1 MKLSHRIFLG
11 YFVVVALAGF
21 FLIESVRD
29 ELRPA
34 VRQSMEET
42 LVDTANLLA
51 ELAAK
56 DVVAGT
62 LSSNELLTSNFST
75 SIEQYLSRSMRASIW
90 GLDKSQAAFRI
101 YITDDSGIVLY
112 DSAQG
117 NAVGDDYGQWNDV
130 YLTLRG
136 EYGARST
143 PSDPNDDSTSVMYV
157 AAPIVHEGAI
167 IGVLTV
173 SKPNIS
179 VLPFIELS
187 QRNIAKAGLIMLV
200 VALVLGWL
208 FSTYLSRSTRRLVD
222 YANKVKAGQ
231 KAVLPHI
238 AEQELS
244 QLGDAIE
251 SMRLV
256 LEGKEYVE
264 RYVHALTHEV
274 KSPLTGIMG
283 ASELLLDDLS
293 HRETYK
299 EASEVPNE
307 TRDEM
312 STEDRAR
319 FIAIIQDET
328 KRIQQIVERLL
339 GLARVEQQ
347 QALEKREIVSL
358 NKVVVDVVNAHAPQS
373 TQRNI
378 DLTVDVSLSDRVYG
392 DAFLIHQAITNVVDN
407 AMAFSPTNSTIIVGG
422 REVGSFYEL
431 TIQDRGVG
439 IPDYAQAKIFDRF
452 YSLPRP
458 DSGKKSSGL
467 GLSFVREVMHLHQGD
482 IVIRSGEADGAE
494 TDNST
499 QSIGCKV
506 LLRFPCQ

>member
-11 YFVVVALAGF
+11 YFVVVAISGF
-21 FLIESVRD
+21 FLIQSVRD

-42 LVDTANLLA
+42 LIDTANLLA

-56 DVVAGT
+56 DVMAGT
-62 LSSNELLTSNFST
+62 LLSSNFSS
-75 SIEQYLSRSMRASIW
+75 SIEQYLSRSMNASIW

-117 NAVGDDYGQWNDV
+117 KAVGDDYGQWNDV

-143 PSDPNDDSTSVMYV
+143 PSDAKDDSTSVMYV
-157 AAPIVHEGAI
+157 AAPIVHEDTI

-187 QRNIAKAGLIMLV
+187 QRNIAKAGLIMLAA
-200 VALVLGWL
+200 ALVLGWL

-222 YANKVKAGQ
+222 YANQVKSGKKV
-231 KAVLPHI
+231 VLPHI

-274 KSPLTGIMG
+274 KSPLTGFMG
-283 ASELLLDDLS
+283 AAELLLDDLS
-293 HRETYK
+293 
-299 EASEVPNE
+299 
-307 TRDEM
+307 RDVTEEM
-312 STEDRAR
+312 TVEDRAR
-319 FIAIIQDET
+319 FMMIIQDET
-328 KRIQQIVERLL
+328 KRIQHIIDRLL
-339 GLARVEQQ
+339 DLARVEQQ
-347 QALEKREIVSL
+347 QVLEKKEIVSL
-358 NKVVVDVVNAHAPQS
+358 SEVVADVVKAHTPQS
-373 TQRNI
+373 RQRHIAFTI
-378 DLTVDVSLSDRVYG
+378 DTPSSHSVYG
-392 DAFLIHQAITNVVDN
+392 DVFLIHQAITNVVDN
-407 AMAFSPTNSTIIVGG
+407 AMAFSPANSTINIIG
-422 REVGSFYEL
+422 REGHGFYEL
-431 TIQDRGVG
+431 TIQDYGVG
-439 IPDYAQAKIFDRF
+439 IPAYAQEKIFDRF

-467 GLSFVREVMHLHQGD
+467 GLSFVREVMQLHQGT
-482 IVIRSGEADGAE
+482 IVIRSGATALSSEIDSAE
-494 TDNST
+494 PDNNKPVE
-499 QSIGCKV
+499 GCSV
-506 LLRFPCQ
+506 LLRFPYR